1 MEGKTSKTPVESS
14 HPHEFLLSLGG
25 DWEGGCK
32 TWFEPEK
39 LADESPIR
47 CTIQPLL
54 DGRFIQMDYEG
65 SLMDEAMHGRVI
77 FGYYEL
83 RQRYEAAWV
92 NNLHMGT
99 GILFST
105 GKAIP
110 NGFSVLGHY
119 PDPGG
124 GPDWGWRT
132 ELTIQDS
139 DHFTLTAFNILP
151 DGREA
156 KATQAMYER
165 KSG

>member
-14 HPHEFLLSLGG
+14 QPHEFLLSFCG

-39 LADESPIR
+39 LVDESPIR
-47 CTIQPLL
+47 CSIQPLL
-54 DGRFIQMDYEG
+54 KGRFIQMDYDG

-83 RQRYEAAWV
+83 RQRYEAAWI

-110 NGFSVLGHY
+110 NGFFASKLKSRHCLRRLWASVNS
-119 PDPGG
+119 
-124 GPDWGWRT
+124 
-132 ELTIQDS
+132 EIQGRK
-139 DHFTLTAFNILP
+139 LP
-151 DGREA
+151 D
-156 KATQAMYER
+156 
-165 KSG
+165 